1 MKRVPV
7 EAGMNLDEQQSKK
20 WREPELKN
28 QGLNQPQPY
37 SGDTHNTAAYLKV
50 QIRKKMP
57 KRLRAD

>member
-1 MKRVPV
+1 MKPEERKS
-7 EAGMNLDEQQSKK
+7 MK
-20 WREPELKN
+20 WREPKLKN

-50 QIRKKMP
+50 QIRKKMR